1 MSYYVLLFRKE
12 VQEQEEDLEFLAHEK
27 SILPFTK
34 EQFKHLKKRILR
46 KNYQIEAESE
56 EIIQFSFRGHLSDI
70 RVSLQRNLLSF
81 QSDYFSKDSIFEI
94 IRTCSEF
101 TDTGE
106 FAKLD
111 LEVGGW
117 G

>member
-12 VQEQEEDLEFLAHEK
+12 VQEQEADLEFLAHEK

-34 EQFKHLKKRILR
+34 EQFKNLKKRMLR
-46 KNYQIEAESE
+46 RNYQIETESE
-56 EIIQFSFRGHLSDI
+56 KHIQFSFRGHLSDI
-70 RVSLQRNLLSF
+70 RVSLQSNLLSF

-94 IRTCSEF
+94 ISTCSKF

-111 LEVGGW
+111 LEVGQW